1 MGKILCYLII
11 YNLCIFIYVISDGIQ
26 EIPFIKKALQEHRK
40 KTWTYYSE
48 KLLVQCINYHK
59 NLLSTDAILYQLF
72 RCSDIQKNEV
82 SQRAKSKFGL
92 VC

>member
-11 YNLCIFIYVISDGIQ
+11 YNLCILYVISDGIQ

-40 KTWTYYSE
+40 KIWTYYTE

-59 NLLSTDAILYQLF
+59 DVLEMEANLYQLF
-72 RCSDIQKNEV
+72 RCLDIQKNEV
-82 SQRAKSKFGL
+82 LQRAKRKLRL